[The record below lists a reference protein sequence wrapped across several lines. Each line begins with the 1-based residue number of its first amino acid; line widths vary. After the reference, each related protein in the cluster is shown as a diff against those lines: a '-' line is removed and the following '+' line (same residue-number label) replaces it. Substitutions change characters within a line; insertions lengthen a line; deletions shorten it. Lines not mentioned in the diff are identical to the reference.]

1 MIKINLIINMKTKS
15 TVRIVYQNKTYN
27 LYINI
32 QC

>member
-1 MIKINLIINMKTKS
+1 MNLIININNKS
-15 TVRIVYQNKTYN
+15 TLGIVYQNKTYN